1 MKLRLLSNLLFLA
14 LIPAVAYAQNPNL
27 VEKEV
32 SVYGFNLHYAEAGS
46 GPPVI
51 FLHGLGSNWRRWER
65 TVEALAPDFHF
76 LALDQIGHG
85 DSDQPLTNYSSALL
99 VEFLAGFM
107 QALQIPRATLVGNS
121 MGAGIA
127 TEMAVSHPA
136 LVERLILVDGAGY
149 RPTNP
154 TSPPTAAQVRLLQ
167 LLNSSTLA
175 ETRELETRLYYDDSR
190 VTEALVAK
198 TYTMRL
204 KAAYTISKLVEA
216 AVKGIGGVTEAEMR
230 SITVPTL
237 IIWGKEDEMA
247 PLALAERLHKDI
259 AGSQLAVIDH
269 CGHMPQIEKAE
280 EFNQLVRGFLHT
292 GKIPAKETPR
302 AEQQ

>member
-1 MKLRLLSNLLFLA
+1 MRLRLLSNLLFLA
-14 LIPAVAYAQNPNL
+14 LIPAVAHAQSPNL
-27 VEKEV
+27 VEKAV
-32 SVYGFNLHYAEAGS
+32 SVYGFTLHYAEAGS
-46 GPPVI
+46 GPRVI
-51 FLHGLGSNWRRWER
+51 LLHGLGSDWRRWER
-65 TVEALAPDFHF
+65 TVAALAPDFHL

-85 DSDQPLTNYSSALL
+85 ASDKPLANYTSALL

-107 QALQIPRATLVGNS
+107 QALQIPRATLIGNS

-127 TEMAVSHPA
+127 TEMAVSYPA

-154 TSPPTAAQVRLLQ
+154 TSPPTAAQLRLLQ

-216 AVKGIGGVTEAEMR
+216 AVKGIGGVTEAEIH

-247 PLALAERLHKDI
+247 PLAVAERLHQNI
-259 AGSQLAVIDH
+259 AGSQLAVINH
-269 CGHMPQIEKAE
+269 CGHMPQLEKAE
-280 EFNQLVRGFLHT
+280 EFNQLVRGFLQT
-292 GKIPAKETPR
+292 GKVPAKETTR
-302 AEQQ
+302 AERQ